1 MSELTALGDLLE
13 DPLVTDVL
21 IDGHLSI
28 QVDRNGNLEH
38 VANPF
43 QDEEEVLSW
52 IRGLLRNHGARLDIA
67 KPISEATF
75 DSQYGLLRVHAVLG
89 GQCSRATQ
97 ISIRRHTSSNLSLQ
111 DLLAHSTITEQQLSG
126 LLSIVSSRQ
135 NFVIIGGTGS
145 GKTTL
150 LKAML
155 GEVSTQRV
163 ITIEDAAELNLGGRS
178 VSLITRE
185 VNHEGLG
192 EITLGQLVRESLR
205 MRPDRLVIGEA
216 RGEELL
222 VLLQAINTGH
232 NGSGFTLHANS
243 SDDTLPRMLAILVG
257 SGVSME
263 FARLLISSSITW
275 VIEIQRASGKRVVS
289 GIKRLNPP
297 SV

>member
-1 MSELTALGDLLE
+1 MSELSPLRDLLE

-21 IDGHLSI
+21 IDGHNSI
-28 QVDRNGNLEH
+28 QVERNGKLALA
-38 VANPF
+38 ANPF
-43 QDEEEVLSW
+43 EDELEVVSW
-52 IRGLLRNHGARLDIA
+52 IRALLRKHGTRLDTA
-67 KPISEATF
+67 KPISETTF
-75 DSQYGLLRVHAVLG
+75 DSEHGLLRVHAVLG
-89 GQCSRATQ
+89 GECSKTTQ
-97 ISIRRHTSSNLSLQ
+97 ISIRKHTSSQLSLL
-111 DLLAHSTITEQQLSG
+111 DLLAQSSITELQLST
-126 LLSIVSSRQ
+126 LLEIVNGRE

-150 LKAML
+150 LKAIL
-155 GEVSTQRV
+155 ADVSSERI
-163 ITIEDAAELNLGGRS
+163 ITIEDAAELNLRGNCVGL
-178 VSLITRE
+178 VTRE

-216 RGEELL
+216 RGQELL

-243 SDDTLPRMLAILVG
+243 INDALPRMLAILVG

-275 VIEIQRASGKRVVS
+275 VIEIQRVSGKRIVS
-289 GIKRLNPP
+289 EIKRLRDLN
-297 SV
+297 V